1 MGKTIGRKMVVTV
14 GILGLILL
22 ISCLSNASAW
32 KIIEGQNAKVESSF
46 QDYKQ
51 AYEQGDTDKMKDA
64 EGNIEYMLERCHVR
78 ATGTYA
84 FDLIF
89 IVIGGIMVAIIFLM
103 VQKTIV
109 KPTKSANSTLS
120 RIVEN
125 ISSNKGDLTTRI
137 PVSTKDEVG
146 QLALGINGF
155 LEQLQGLIGKMKE
168 ESIELMSS
176 AEIVAEQVIDSNTSA
191 SNVSATM
198 EQMSGSIQ
206 EVSSY
211 IEQIAGAINHIFEQV
226 KTINGKADNGVEL
239 VDGIKTRAQD
249 MYNET
254 MKSKDDTNVTV
265 SQIRE
270 TLENAVKESQSVE
283 QINNLTNDILDIA
296 SQTNLL
302 ALNASIEA
310 ARAGE
315 AGKGFAVVADE
326 IRVLAD
332 SSRDTAS
339 NIQDISQI
347 VNAAV
352 EKLSGSAEQMLQFV
366 NETVLTDYDGFVD
379 IVKQYQT
386 DAEEMNVIFQEFSQ
400 KTREIATTMQRVND
414 GINNISTSVDE
425 SANGISE
432 VAEDT
437 TKLVG
442 AMEQIKQETN
452 KNKSISQELENQVSR
467 FVKL

>member
-1 MGKTIGRKMVVTV
+1 MGKTIGRKMFVTV
-14 GILGLILL
+14 GILGLVLFL
-22 ISCLSNASAW
+22 ACLSNASAW
-32 KIIEGQNAKVESSF
+32 NIITGQNAKVASNFEE
-46 QDYKQ
+46 YK
-51 AYEQGDTDKMKDA
+51 AAVEKGDPAQMKEA
-64 EGNIEYMLERCHVR
+64 EENIEYMLERCHVR

-84 FDLIF
+84 FDMIF
-89 IVIGGIMVAIIFLM
+89 FVIGVIMVVIIF
-103 VQKTIV
+103 VVVKKTIV
-109 KPTKSANSTLS
+109 NPTRSANSTLGQ
-120 RIVEN
+120 IVQS

-137 PVSTKDEVG
+137 PVYTKDEIG
-146 QLALGINGF
+146 QLAMGINGF

-168 ESIELMSS
+168 ESVKLMTSS
-176 AEIVAEQVIDSNTSA
+176 EIVAEQVSGSNASA

-198 EQMSGSIQ
+198 EQMSGSMQ
-206 EVSSY
+206 EISST
-211 IEQIAGAINHIFEQV
+211 IDQIADASNHIFEQV
-226 KTINGKADNGVEL
+226 KAINEKADNGVDL
-239 VDGIKTRAQD
+239 VASIKTRAQD
-249 MYNET
+249 MYGQT
-254 MKSKDDTNVTV
+254 MKNKNDTNVTV

-339 NIQDISQI
+339 NIQGISQI

-352 EKLSGSAEQMLQFV
+352 EKLSSSAEQMLAFV

-386 DAEEMNVIFQEFSQ
+386 DAEEMNVIFQEFSE
-400 KTREIATTMQRVND
+400 KTATIADTMQKVNN
-414 GINNISTSVDE
+414 GIQNISSTVDE
-425 SANGISE
+425 SANGVSGI
-432 VAEDT
+432 AEDT
-437 TKLVG
+437 NTLVT
-442 AMEQIKQETN
+442 ALEHIKEETD
-452 KNKSISQELENQVSR
+452 KNQSISQELENQVSR

>member
-1 MGKTIGRKMVVTV
+1 MGKTIGRKMIVTV
-14 GILGLILL
+14 GILGLVLFMA
-22 ISCLSNASAW
+22 CLSNASAW

-51 AYEQGDTDKMKDA
+51 AYEQCDTDKMKDA

-109 KPTKSANSTLS
+109 KPTKNANSTLS

-146 QLALGINGF
+146 QLAMGINGF

-168 ESIELMSS
+168 ESIRLMSS
-176 AEIVAEQVIDSNTSA
+176 TEIVAEQVTGSNTSA

-198 EQMSGSIQ
+198 EQMSASIQ
-206 EVSSY
+206 EISST
-211 IEQIAGAINHIFEQV
+211 IDQIAESSNHIFEQV
-226 KTINGKADNGVEL
+226 KAINEKADNGVEL
-239 VDGIKTRAQD
+239 VAGIKTRAQD
-249 MYNET
+249 MYGQT
-254 MKSKDDTNVTV
+254 MKGKDDTNVTV

-400 KTREIATTMQRVND
+400 KTQEIATTMQRVND
-414 GINNISTSVDE
+414 GINNISTTVDE

-442 AMEQIKQETN
+442 AMEQIKQETD

>member
-1 MGKTIGRKMVVTV
+1 MGKTIGRKMIVTV
-14 GILGLILL
+14 GILGLVLL
-22 ISCLSNASAW
+22 MACLSNASAW
-32 KIIEGQNAKVESSF
+32 KIIEGQNAKVVSSF
-46 QDYKQ
+46 EDYKQ
-51 AYEQGDTDKMKDA
+51 AYDQGDTDKMKEA

-84 FDLIF
+84 FDIIF
-89 IVIGGIMVAIIFLM
+89 LVIGGIMVAIIFLV

-109 KPTKSANSTLS
+109 KPTKNANSTLGQ
-120 RIVEN
+120 IVKD
-125 ISSNKGDLTTRI
+125 ISSNKGNLTTRI

-146 QLALGINGF
+146 QLAMGINGF

-168 ESIELMSS
+168 EANKLMSS
-176 AEIVAEQVIDSNTSA
+176 AEIDAKQVSDSNASA
-191 SNVSATM
+191 SNVSATI
-198 EQMSGSIQ
+198 EQMSGSMQ

-211 IEQIAGAINHIFEQV
+211 IEQIAGAINQIFEQV

-239 VDGIKTRAQD
+239 VDGIKTRAQN

-254 MKSKDDTNVTV
+254 MKSKNDTNVTV

-352 EKLSGSAEQMLQFV
+352 EKLSGSAAQMLQFV
-366 NETVLTDYDGFVD
+366 NDTVLTDYDGFVD

-414 GINNISTSVDE
+414 GINNISASVDE

-442 AMEQIKQETN
+442 AMEQIKQETD

>member
-1 MGKTIGRKMVVTV
+1 MGKSIGRKMIVTV
-14 GILGLILL
+14 GLLGLVLFL
-22 ISCLSNASAW
+22 ACLSNASAW
-32 KIIEGQNAKVESSF
+32 NIITGQNAKVASSF
-46 QDYKQ
+46 AEYKTAVENGDQ
-51 AYEQGDTDKMKDA
+51 AKMQEA
-64 EGNIEYMLERCHVR
+64 EENIEYMLERCHVR
-78 ATGTYA
+78 ATGTYT

-89 IVIGGIMVAIIFLM
+89 FVAGLILFGIIF
-103 VQKTIV
+103 VVVIKSIV
-109 KPTKSANSTLS
+109 NPTKKANSTLGQ
-120 RIVEN
+120 IVHN
-125 ISSNKGDLTTRI
+125 ISSNQGDLTTRI
-137 PVSTKDEVG
+137 PVTTKDEVG
-146 QLALGINGF
+146 QLSMGINGF

-168 ESIELMSS
+168 ESIKLMASS
-176 AEIVAEQVIDSNTSA
+176 KIVAEQVSGSNTSA

-198 EQMSGSIQ
+198 EQMSASMQ
-206 EVSSY
+206 EISST
-211 IEQIAGAINHIFEQV
+211 IDQIAAGSNYIFEQV
-226 KTINGKADNGVEL
+226 KTINEKADNGVDL
-239 VDGIKTRAQD
+239 VVGIQTRAEH
-249 MYNET
+249 MYGQT
-254 MKSKDDTNVTV
+254 TKSKDDTNATV

-270 TLENAVKESQSVE
+270 TLEDAVKESRSVE

-332 SSRDTAS
+332 NSRDTAS
-339 NIQDISQI
+339 NIQGISQI

-352 EKLSGSAEQMLQFV
+352 EKLSISAEQMLQFV

-386 DAEEMNVIFQEFSQ
+386 DAEEMNVIFREFSD
-400 KTREIATTMQRVND
+400 KTAEIADTMQKVNN
-414 GINNISTSVDE
+414 GIQNISSSVDE
-425 SANGISE
+425 SAQGISN

-437 TKLVG
+437 NTLVT
-442 AMEQIKQETN
+442 ALEQIKAETD
-452 KNKSISQELENQVSR
+452 KNQSISQELENQVSR